1 MLRVIGIFTDIA
13 ISPGSCL
20 RQCPDRYAIRAGQN
34 LPDKEFRY
42 LRTVIVTAAVHQDL
56 VSELAPLHVIFWHWA
71 GITPYTST
79 CVFAESCVFGKQSPG
94 LVSCAQQSKVLCWEV
109 LSRSYDRCFAEFLK
123 HDYPVRL
130 SVLTLVHECS
140 ISVRFRT
147 LLLSGFSRHA
157 TCTGLHESRPEGL
170 DFVGSVPLP

>member
-20 RQCPDRYAIRAGQN
+20 RQCPDRYAIRAGRN

-42 LRTVIVTAAVHQDL
+42 LRTVIVTAAVHQGL
-56 VSELAPLHVIFWHWA
+56 VSLLAQIHVTFWHWA
-71 GITPYTST
+71 GITTYTSSYE
-79 CVFAESCVFGKQSPG
+79 FAESCVFGKQSPG
-94 LVSCAQQSKVLCWEV
+94 LVSCAPFRKVRKGEV

-140 ISVRFRT
+140 ITVRLYMIVPEWLFSAPSYCRAYSSRFRRT
-147 LLLSGFSRHA
+147 H
-157 TCTGLHESRPEGL
+157 PNKN
-170 DFVGSVPLP
+170 

>member
-1 MLRVIGIFTDIA
+1 LLRVIGIFTDIA

-94 LVSCAQQSKVLCWEV
+94 LVSCARQSKVLWREV

-140 ISVRFRT
+140 ITVR
-147 LLLSGFSRHA
+147 LQVFSRRRFSWH
-157 TCTGLHESRPEGL
+157 HVYVGL
-170 DFVGSVPLP
+170 DPE